1 MKGISEFVIVLIIL
15 LVAIASILVVWLF
28 YNSMFGSVAT
38 TGETSSLGEVLS
50 FCMKIESARN
60 NKIYLR
66 NCGTGT
72 VRNDSTSVYM
82 DEAPIAF
89 TMNPSSIGK
98 GQVAEI
104 ALSGLWG
111 MPLGNHKIRISNKAG
126 EVERYVKAV
135 LSNYNNNGE
144 VLYLRFDEG
153 SGNITYDLTNYK
165 NNGTLQ
171 NIYPLDAIAGNPS
184 LEGPWS
190 LTDNTDANHIIE
202 TPDKWTVEYDYNTSS
217 KMLALQEN
225 SIVKDGNSS
234 IHMSITTDNTFE
246 GNIDID
252 DCDNLFPINESQY
265 LEGGNFQ
272 YVVKG
277 DEPTYNDQSFYFYNA
292 TGDRMCREWSND
304 TFNLDVDAGNGWRI
318 KSYIW
323 QPSSINPY
331 PSSACN
337 NSIWDDIPYIPKGA
351 KYACFKQFFSWES
364 QNVDWDAIFDKF
376 LIYQWNSMPT
386 DDQRIS
392 RASSGWTDGKFG
404 KALYFDGYNDYV
416 NVPNSASLNPSI
428 ITIAAWVYPLVGD
441 YQKIIS
447 KGWDVY
453 TLEIDSSGNLAI
465 EIRNTTYGY
474 NYINSNLHVDYG
486 AWNYV
491 AMSYNG
497 THAVFYK
504 NNAMEVDYFNRGA
517 LYTSDTLNVSIG
529 NREIDNDG
537 PFKGLIDDIRIWNR
551 TLSQTE
557 IQSVTPVSLTLGEL
571 T

>member
-392 RASSGWTDGKFG
+392 RASSGWVDGKFG

-416 NVPNSASLNPSI
+416 KVDNVPVDNSPGANNTVMFWMYWNGGYNDGWAMPFSWDSGYDIGFNSNDYFGFNTYNGDLWGISSSGLSNR
-428 ITIAAWVYPLVGD
+428 WVYV
-441 YQKIIS
+441 
-447 KGWDVY
+447 
-453 TLEIDSSGNLAI
+453 TAI
-465 EIRNTTYGY
+465 F
-474 NYINSNLHVDYG
+474 
-486 AWNYV
+486 
-491 AMSYNG
+491 YNG
-497 THAVFYK
+497 DGKVSRLFIDGAEQTLSQKQPLTGSQSVSISANVGTGIYA
-504 NNAMEVDYFNRGA
+504 NDYFFDG
-517 LYTSDTLNVSIG
+517 I
-529 NREIDNDG
+529 IDEV
-537 PFKGLIDDIRIWNR
+537 RIWNR
-551 TLSQTE
+551 ALTPSE
-557 IQSVTPVSLTLGEL
+557 IQAEMYKG
-571 T
+571 